1 MFFIKVIILD
11 LLQVTHYNY
20 KKDNFEVSV
29 NLEEY
34 KMKKSVITALVLCV
48 LVIFT
53 GCGNTSKNAEN
64 EKNTKP
70 ATTEQVKPTNNAK
83 GQKAL
88 GAITPE
94 QALEYMKKTKDLVI
108 IDVAPT
114 KAYDKGHF
122 IGAINIPVEV
132 LSIEEEEKRYKELIP
147 TGKPVLVHCRKSIY
161 APAAYRRIIEL
172 RPDIPEISYI
182 NGAPLLN
189 QYNDWKASHSS

>member
-1 MFFIKVIILD
+1 
-11 LLQVTHYNY
+11 
-20 KKDNFEVSV
+20 
-29 NLEEY
+29 
-34 KMKKSVITALVLCV
+34 MKKSVITALVLCV

-53 GCGNTSKNAEN
+53 GCSNTPKNAEN
-64 EKNTKP
+64 EKNAKP
-70 ATTEQVKPTNNAK
+70 ATTEQVKPTNNTK

-88 GAITPE
+88 GALKPE

-108 IDVAPT
+108 IDVAPS

-122 IGAINIPVEV
+122 IGAISIPVEV

-147 TGKPVLVHCRKSIY
+147 AGKPVLVHCRKSIY
-161 APAAYRRIIEL
+161 APAAYKRIIEL

-182 NGAPLLN
+182 DGAPMLK